1 MMKRLLTAMA
11 AASSGGLAAGM
22 LLGLIEALILALFG
36 GGWVGMPALFW
47 SMAAYGLMGL
57 LAGLGLGLV
66 AGLLLGGRLPSHPNW
81 WLLVGGAA
89 IFSGAGLIVFRFR
102 LLRDL
107 FQEKAGLLSLESLL
121 LHAGLLLFFGGVVV
135 VAWLV
140 ARRWVDKSAVE
151 ATAPETGTVATATA
165 PDPARRSFL
174 KASLAMG
181 VIALPATAAASQ
193 LLAQRP
199 SYAAFSVSNR
209 TRSQLRQKPNIIV
222 IVADTLRADHLGS
235 YGYSQ
240 ALTPNL
246 DQLAAHSIR
255 YSHAFAQAAW
265 TKPSMATLLTG
276 LYPSSHATR
285 YKTSAL
291 PTGLATLPGLLQAQG
306 YVTGGF
312 ANNVNIAP
320 FFNFQQGFTDYE
332 FLAPDYLL
340 GASEASSQ
348 LTVYQVARMVNE
360 RFFQAHKNVHSFYQP
375 ADVVNERAIDW
386 LKNRQDERFFLFL
399 HYMDPH
405 DPYFEQPF
413 NNHGI
418 ARVSTPN
425 PPPDMAPEM
434 VRLYDGE
441 ITYMDRY
448 LGQLFA
454 WLKQTGL
461 YDETLIV
468 FTADHGEEFYEHGG
482 WWHGLTLY
490 DEQIHVPLLV
500 KLPGQATG
508 EIDTGLARTLDIA
521 PTVLRIAGFDAPK
534 AMQGVDL
541 RNPEQERPKFVYA
554 EEDHQG
560 NVLYAGRSMDW
571 KYMAANGGN
580 PRGLPPRSL
589 FHLANDPAEMHNL
602 SQAEPE
608 KAEQAAERVARVS
621 AWAKSGQVGASEV
634 ELDQVRQ
641 NAIER
646 SGYGR

>member
-1 MMKRLLTAMA
+1 M
-11 AASSGGLAAGM
+11 
-22 LLGLIEALILALFG
+22 
-36 GGWVGMPALFW
+36 
-47 SMAAYGLMGL
+47 
-57 LAGLGLGLV
+57 
-66 AGLLLGGRLPSHPNW
+66 
-81 WLLVGGAA
+81 
-89 IFSGAGLIVFRFR
+89 
-102 LLRDL
+102 
-107 FQEKAGLLSLESLL
+107 ESLL
-121 LHAGLLLFFGGVVV
+121 LHTGLVLFFGGVVV

-140 ARRWVDKSAVE
+140 ARRWAQKPSISKPSPVVE
-151 ATAPETGTVATATA
+151 TDATETAPN
-165 PDPARRSFL
+165 PSRRSFL
-174 KASLAMG
+174 KASLAAG
-181 VIALPATAAASQ
+181 VIALPTAAAASQ

-199 SYAAFSVSNR
+199 SYAAISVSDR

-222 IVADTLRADHLGS
+222 IVADALRADHLGS
-235 YGYSQ
+235 YGYSH
-240 ALTPNL
+240 ATTPNL
-246 DQLAAHSIR
+246 DELAAHSVR
-255 YSHAFAQAAW
+255 YSHAFAQSAW

-291 PTGLATLPGLLQAQG
+291 PNGLATLPGILQAQG

-348 LTVYQVARMVNE
+348 LTVYQVARMANE
-360 RFFQAHKNVHSFYQP
+360 RFFQSRKNVHSFYQP
-375 ADVVNERAIDW
+375 AEVVNERAVDW
-386 LKNRQDERFFLFL
+386 LKNSQEEAFFLFL

-425 PPPDMAPEM
+425 PPPDMAPDM
-434 VRLYDGE
+434 VRLYDDE

-448 LGQLFA
+448 LGELFA

-468 FTADHGEEFYEHGG
+468 FTADHGEEFHEHGG
-482 WWHGLTLY
+482 WWHGLTLF

-500 KLPGQATG
+500 KLPRQTVG
-508 EIDTGLARTLDIA
+508 EIDVGLARTLDIA
-521 PTVLRIAGFDAPK
+521 PTILRAAGFDVPA

-541 RNPEQERPKFVYA
+541 RNVEQERPKFVYA

-571 KYMAANGGN
+571 KYMAANVGN
-580 PRGLPPRSL
+580 PRGLPQSNL
-589 FHLANDPAEMHNL
+589 FHLANDPAEMYNL
-602 SQAEPE
+602 SEAEPE
-608 KAEQAAERVARVS
+608 KTEQAAERVARIS
-621 AWAKSGQVGASEV
+621 EWARAGQVAASEV